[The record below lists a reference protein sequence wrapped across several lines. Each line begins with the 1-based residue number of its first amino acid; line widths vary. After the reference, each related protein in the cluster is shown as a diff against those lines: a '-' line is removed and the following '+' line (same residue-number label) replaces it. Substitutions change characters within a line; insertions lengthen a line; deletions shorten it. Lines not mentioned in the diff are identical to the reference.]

1 MNQEEKLDAIQKD
14 VSQIKTL
21 LQGNVFDKN
30 DNGMIGQVD
39 TLEKRIFRLER
50 LKDRG
55 MYLVIGLSIGAGY
68 AMSDIIIKIFGH
80 K

>member
-1 MNQEEKLDAIQKD
+1 MTTEEKLDSIQKD

-21 LQGNVFDKN
+21 LQGNSFDKS

-39 TLEKRIFRLER
+39 MLEKRIFKLER
-50 LKDRG
+50 LKEKG
-55 MYLVIGLSIGAGY
+55 MYLIIGLSIGAGY
-68 AMSDIIIKIFGH
+68 AMSDIILKIFGE